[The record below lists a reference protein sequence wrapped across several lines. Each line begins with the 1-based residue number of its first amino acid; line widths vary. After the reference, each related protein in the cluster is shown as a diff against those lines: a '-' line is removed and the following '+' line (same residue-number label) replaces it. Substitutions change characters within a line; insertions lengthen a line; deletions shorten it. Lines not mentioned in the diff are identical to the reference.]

1 MKKFASVLVQLK
13 TLALEKIEQKL
24 ESKRLELQ
32 QNEREVLD
40 KQAQLSAF
48 KNPELGG
55 MSLFLQTQQLKSAL
69 RLEIEYYQQEGE
81 NLNKDLKVL
90 EKDYFLANQELEKA
104 KIILEKEKQKE
115 KEIVEKKE
123 QTLLDE
129 NAMILHWQKGGL
141 ACVKSC

>member
-40 KQAQLSAF
+40 KQTQLSAF

-69 RLEIEYYQQEGE
+69 RMEIEYCQQESE
-81 NLNKDLKVL
+81 NLTKDLKVL
-90 EKDYFLANQELEKA
+90 EKDYLLANQELEKA

-115 KEIVEKKE
+115 QKILEKKE
-123 QTLLDE
+123 QALLDE
-129 NAMILHWQKGGL
+129 NAMILHWQKEGL
-141 ACVKSC
+141 HA

>member
-32 QNEREVLD
+32 QNEREILD

-69 RLEIEYYQQEGE
+69 RMEIEYYQQESE
-81 NLNKDLKVL
+81 NLNKDLKIL
-90 EKDYFLANQELEKA
+90 EKEYLLANQELEKA
-104 KIILEKEKQKE
+104 KIILENEKRKE
-115 KEIVEKKE
+115 KEILEKKE
-123 QTLLDE
+123 QALLDE
-129 NAMILHWQKGGL
+129 NAMILHWQKEGL
-141 ACVKSC
+141 HA

>member
-69 RLEIEYYQQEGE
+69 RMEIEYYQQESE
-81 NLNKDLKVL
+81 NLIKDLKVL
-90 EKDYFLANQELEKA
+90 EKDYLLANQELEKA
-104 KIILEKEKQKE
+104 KIILENEKQKE
-115 KEIVEKKE
+115 KEILEKKE
-123 QTLLDE
+123 QALLDE

-141 ACVKSC
+141 HA

>member
-13 TLALEKIEQKL
+13 TLALEKIERKL

-69 RLEIEYYQQEGE
+69 RMEIEYYQRESE

-90 EKDYFLANQELEKA
+90 EKDYLLANQELEKA
-104 KIILEKEKQKE
+104 KIILENEKRKE

-123 QTLLDE
+123 QALLDE

-141 ACVKSC
+141 HA

>member
-32 QNEREVLD
+32 QNEREILD

-69 RLEIEYYQQEGE
+69 RMEIEYYQQEGE
-81 NLNKDLKVL
+81 NLTKDLKVL
-90 EKDYFLANQELEKA
+90 EKDYLLANQELEKA

-123 QTLLDE
+123 QDLLDE

-141 ACVKSC
+141 HA

>member
-24 ESKRLELQ
+24 ESKRLEWQ
-32 QNEREVLD
+32 QNEREILD

-69 RLEIEYYQQEGE
+69 RMEIEYYQQEGE
-81 NLNKDLKVL
+81 NLTKDLKIL
-90 EKDYFLANQELEKA
+90 EKEYFLANQELEKA
-104 KIILEKEKQKE
+104 KIILEKEKRKE
-115 KEIVEKKE
+115 KEILEKKE
-123 QTLLDE
+123 QALLDE

-141 ACVKSC
+141 HA

>member
-32 QNEREVLD
+32 QKEREILD

-69 RLEIEYYQQEGE
+69 RMEIEYYQQEGE

-90 EKDYFLANQELEKA
+90 EKDYLLANQELEKA
-104 KIILEKEKQKE
+104 KIILENEKQKE

-123 QTLLDE
+123 QALLDE

-141 ACVKSC
+141 HA

>member
-32 QNEREVLD
+32 QNEQEVLD

-55 MSLFLQTQQLKSAL
+55 MSLFLQIQQLKSAL
-69 RLEIEYYQQEGE
+69 RMEIEYCQQEGE
-81 NLNKDLKVL
+81 NLTKDLKVL
-90 EKDYFLANQELEKA
+90 EKDYLLANQELEKA
-104 KIILEKEKQKE
+104 KIILENEKQKE
-115 KEIVEKKE
+115 KEILEKKE
-123 QTLLDE
+123 QALLDE

-141 ACVKSC
+141 HA

>member
-32 QNEREVLD
+32 QKEREILD

-69 RLEIEYYQQEGE
+69 RMEIEYYQQEGE
-81 NLNKDLKVL
+81 NLTKDLKIL
-90 EKDYFLANQELEKA
+90 EKEYLLANQELEKA
-104 KIILEKEKQKE
+104 KIILENEKQKE
-115 KEIVEKKE
+115 KEILEKKE
-123 QTLLDE
+123 QALLDE
-129 NAMILHWQKGGL
+129 NAMILHWQKEGL
-141 ACVKSC
+141 HA

>member
-32 QNEREVLD
+32 QKEREVLD

-69 RLEIEYYQQEGE
+69 RMEIKHYQQEGE
-81 NLNKDLKVL
+81 DLNKDLKIL
-90 EKDYFLANQELEKA
+90 EKDYLLANQELEKA
-104 KIILEKEKQKE
+104 KIMLENEKQKE

-123 QTLLDE
+123 QALLDE
-129 NAMILHWQKGGL
+129 NAMILHWQKEGL
-141 ACVKSC
+141 HA

>member
-24 ESKRLELQ
+24 ESKRLEWQ
-32 QNEREVLD
+32 QNEREILD

-69 RLEIEYYQQEGE
+69 RMEIEYYQQQGE
-81 NLNKDLKVL
+81 NLTKDLKIL
-90 EKDYFLANQELEKA
+90 EKEYLLANQELEKA
-104 KIILEKEKQKE
+104 KIILENEKRKE

-123 QTLLDE
+123 QALLDE
-129 NAMILHWQKGGL
+129 NAMILHWQKEGL
-141 ACVKSC
+141 HA

>member
-32 QNEREVLD
+32 QKEREVLD

-69 RLEIEYYQQEGE
+69 RMEIEYYQQEGK
-81 NLNKDLKVL
+81 NLNKDLKIL
-90 EKDYFLANQELEKA
+90 EKDYLLANQELEKA
-104 KIILEKEKQKE
+104 KIILENEKRKE
-115 KEIVEKKE
+115 KEILEKKE
-123 QTLLDE
+123 QALLDE
-129 NAMILHWQKGGL
+129 NAMILHWQKEGL
-141 ACVKSC
+141 HA

>member
-32 QNEREVLD
+32 QNEREVLE

-55 MSLFLQTQQLKSAL
+55 MSLFLQIQQLKSAL
-69 RLEIEYYQQEGE
+69 RMEIEYCQQEGE
-81 NLNKDLKVL
+81 NLTKDLKVL
-90 EKDYFLANQELEKA
+90 EKDYLLANQELEKA
-104 KIILEKEKQKE
+104 KIILENEKQKE
-115 KEIVEKKE
+115 KEILEKKE
-123 QTLLDE
+123 QALLDE

-141 ACVKSC
+141 HA

>member
-24 ESKRLELQ
+24 ESKRLEWR
-32 QNEREVLD
+32 QNEREILD

-69 RLEIEYYQQEGE
+69 RMEIEYYQQESE
-81 NLNKDLKVL
+81 NLTKDLKIL
-90 EKDYFLANQELEKA
+90 EKNCLLANQELEKA
-104 KIILEKEKQKE
+104 KIILENEKRKE
-115 KEIVEKKE
+115 KEILEKKE
-123 QTLLDE
+123 QALLDE
-129 NAMILHWQKGGL
+129 NAMILHWQKEGL
-141 ACVKSC
+141 HA

>member
-24 ESKRLELQ
+24 ENKRLEWQ
-32 QNEREVLD
+32 QNEREILD

-69 RLEIEYYQQEGE
+69 RMEIEYYQQESE
-81 NLNKDLKVL
+81 NLIKDLKIL
-90 EKDYFLANQELEKA
+90 EKEYLLANQELEKA
-104 KIILEKEKQKE
+104 KIILENEKRKE
-115 KEIVEKKE
+115 KEILEKKE
-123 QTLLDE
+123 QALLDE
-129 NAMILHWQKGGL
+129 NAMILHWQKEGL
-141 ACVKSC
+141 HA

>member
-32 QNEREVLD
+32 QNEREILD
-40 KQAQLSAF
+40 KQAQLSVF

-69 RLEIEYYQQEGE
+69 RMEIEYYQQESK
-81 NLNKDLKVL
+81 NLNEDLKVL
-90 EKDYFLANQELEKA
+90 EKDYILANQELEKA
-104 KIILEKEKQKE
+104 KIILENEKQKE
-115 KEIVEKKE
+115 QKILEKKE
-123 QTLLDE
+123 QALLDE
-129 NAMILHWQKGGL
+129 NAMILHWQKEGL
-141 ACVKSC
+141 HA

>member
-69 RLEIEYYQQEGE
+69 RMEIEYCQQEGE
-81 NLNKDLKVL
+81 NLTKDLKIL
-90 EKDYFLANQELEKA
+90 EKEYLLANQELEKA
-104 KIILEKEKQKE
+104 KIILENEKRKE

-123 QTLLDE
+123 QALLDE

-141 ACVKSC
+141 HA

>member
-69 RLEIEYYQQEGE
+69 RMEIEYYQQEGE
-81 NLNKDLKVL
+81 NLTKDLKIL
-90 EKDYFLANQELEKA
+90 EKEYLLANQELEKA

-115 KEIVEKKE
+115 KEVLEKKE
-123 QTLLDE
+123 QALLDE
-129 NAMILHWQKGGL
+129 NAMILHWQKEGL
-141 ACVKSC
+141 HA

>member
-24 ESKRLELQ
+24 ENKRLELQ
-32 QNEREVLD
+32 QKEREVLD

-69 RLEIEYYQQEGE
+69 RMEIEYYQQEGE
-81 NLNKDLKVL
+81 NLTKDLKVL

-104 KIILEKEKQKE
+104 KIILENEKQKE
-115 KEIVEKKE
+115 QKIVEKKE
-123 QTLLDE
+123 QALLDE
-129 NAMILHWQKGGL
+129 NAMILHWQKEGL
-141 ACVKSC
+141 HA

>member
-32 QNEREVLD
+32 QNQREILD

-55 MSLFLQTQQLKSAL
+55 MSLFLQTQQLKSAI
-69 RLEIEYYQQEGE
+69 RMEIEYYQQESE
-81 NLNKDLKVL
+81 NLTKDLKIL
-90 EKDYFLANQELEKA
+90 EKEYLLANQELEKA
-104 KIILEKEKQKE
+104 KIILENEKRKE
-115 KEIVEKKE
+115 KEILEKKE
-123 QTLLDE
+123 QALLDE
-129 NAMILHWQKGGL
+129 NAMILHWQKEGL
-141 ACVKSC
+141 HA

>member
-1 MKKFASVLVQLK
+1 MKKFASILVQLK

-32 QNEREVLD
+32 QKEREILE

-69 RLEIEYYQQEGE
+69 RMEIEYYQQESE
-81 NLNKDLKVL
+81 NLNKDLKIL
-90 EKDYFLANQELEKA
+90 EKDCLLANQELEKA
-104 KIILEKEKQKE
+104 KIILENEKRKE
-115 KEIVEKKE
+115 KEILEKKE
-123 QTLLDE
+123 QALLDE
-129 NAMILHWQKGGL
+129 NAMILHWQKEGL
-141 ACVKSC
+141 HA

>member
-32 QNEREVLD
+32 QKEREVLD

-69 RLEIEYYQQEGE
+69 RMEIEYYQQEGE
-81 NLNKDLKVL
+81 NLTKDLKIL
-90 EKDYFLANQELEKA
+90 EKDYLLANQELEKA

-115 KEIVEKKE
+115 KEILEKKE
-123 QTLLDE
+123 QALLDE
-129 NAMILHWQKGGL
+129 NAMILHWQKEGL
-141 ACVKSC
+141 RA

>member
-55 MSLFLQTQQLKSAL
+55 MSLFLQIQQLKSAL
-69 RLEIEYYQQEGE
+69 RMEIEYCQQEGE
-81 NLNKDLKVL
+81 NLTKDLKIL

-104 KIILEKEKQKE
+104 KIILENEKQKE
-115 KEIVEKKE
+115 KEILEKKE
-123 QTLLDE
+123 QALLDE

-141 ACVKSC
+141 HA

>member
-13 TLALEKIEQKL
+13 ILALEKIEQKL

-69 RLEIEYYQQEGE
+69 RMEIEYYQQESE
-81 NLNKDLKVL
+81 NLTKDLKIL
-90 EKDYFLANQELEKA
+90 ERDYLLANQELEKA

-123 QTLLDE
+123 QALLDE
-129 NAMILHWQKGGL
+129 NAMILHWQKEGL
-141 ACVKSC
+141 HA

>member
-24 ESKRLELQ
+24 ESKRLELR
-32 QNEREVLD
+32 QNEREILD

-81 NLNKDLKVL
+81 NLNKDLKIL
-90 EKDYFLANQELEKA
+90 EKDYLLANQELEKA
-104 KIILEKEKQKE
+104 KIMLENEKQKE
-115 KEIVEKKE
+115 KEILEKKE
-123 QTLLDE
+123 QALLDE

-141 ACVKSC
+141 HA

>member
-24 ESKRLELQ
+24 ESKRLEWR
-32 QNEREVLD
+32 QNEREILD

-69 RLEIEYYQQEGE
+69 RMEIEYYQQESE
-81 NLNKDLKVL
+81 NLIKDLKIL
-90 EKDYFLANQELEKA
+90 EKDCLLANQELEKA
-104 KIILEKEKQKE
+104 KIILENEKRKE
-115 KEIVEKKE
+115 KEILEKKE
-123 QTLLDE
+123 QALLDE
-129 NAMILHWQKGGL
+129 NAMILHWQKEGL
-141 ACVKSC
+141 HA

>member
-32 QNEREVLD
+32 QNKREVLD

-69 RLEIEYYQQEGE
+69 RMEIEYYQQESE
-81 NLNKDLKVL
+81 NLTKDLKVL
-90 EKDYFLANQELEKA
+90 EKDYLLANQELEKA

-115 KEIVEKKE
+115 KEILEKKE
-123 QTLLDE
+123 QALLDE
-129 NAMILHWQKGGL
+129 NAMILHWQKEGL
-141 ACVKSC
+141 HA

>member
-1 MKKFASVLVQLK
+1 MRKFASVLVQLK

-32 QNEREVLD
+32 QKEREVLD

-69 RLEIEYYQQEGE
+69 RMEIEYYQQEGE
-81 NLNKDLKVL
+81 NLTKDLKIL
-90 EKDYFLANQELEKA
+90 EKDYLLANQELEKA

-115 KEIVEKKE
+115 KEILEKKE
-123 QTLLDE
+123 QALLDE

-141 ACVKSC
+141 HA

>member
-24 ESKRLELQ
+24 ESKRLEWR
-32 QNEREVLD
+32 QNEREILD

-55 MSLFLQTQQLKSAL
+55 MSLFLQTQQLKSTL
-69 RLEIEYYQQEGE
+69 RIEIEYYQQESE
-81 NLNKDLKVL
+81 NLIKDLKIL

-104 KIILEKEKQKE
+104 KIILENEKRKE
-115 KEIVEKKE
+115 KEILEKKE
-123 QTLLDE
+123 QVLLDE
-129 NAMILHWQKGGL
+129 NAMILHWQKEGL
-141 ACVKSC
+141 HA

>member
-24 ESKRLELQ
+24 ESKRLKLQ
-32 QNEREVLD
+32 QNEREVLE

-81 NLNKDLKVL
+81 NLTKDLKVL
-90 EKDYFLANQELEKA
+90 EKDYLLANQELEKA

-123 QTLLDE
+123 QALLDE

-141 ACVKSC
+141 HA